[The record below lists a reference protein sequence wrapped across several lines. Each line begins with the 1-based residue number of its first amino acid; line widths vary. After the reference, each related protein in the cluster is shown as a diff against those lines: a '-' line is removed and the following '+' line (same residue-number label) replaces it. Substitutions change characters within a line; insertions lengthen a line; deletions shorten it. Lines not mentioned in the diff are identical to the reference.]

1 MSRRLTSFALLR
13 RLTSFALLA
22 TAAAQ
27 TNTAIAKM
35 RGARV
40 GTDDA
45 IAGTVTFE
53 QSTADPLGDI
63 TVTVALTGMTPGQ
76 THGFHVHQFGDT
88 RVTDAL
94 DTMSAHFVP
103 YCVPPEADEDGE
115 ITGGCADDQVH
126 GLPPSPQRQP
136 GDMGNIIVEADGTVT
151 GALPNCCGQQ
161 KMSLT
166 DPLRSI
172 VGRVVVIHMNE
183 DDGSQPYGG
192 AGAPV
197 AYGVI
202 GIAAKAGNAPLAPN
216 TPKVDKII
224 CKFEKD
230 KVAGDTSRCF
240 PPGSCTAALE
250 VARRG
255 MPSASY
261 DTECTKAAGHIATA
275 YDAVAEQ
282 DGCSLD
288 FAAFDSVSTCDDF
301 FDAYAKLCDQIARCG
316 GWVAPT
322 APCGEALLTL
332 LEPERPGVVRMQAK
346 INGLKQSS
354 DHSFHFH
361 EYGDMTAD
369 MNGGLGAIYSSNQ
382 VNVDMIW
389 VNEAGTA
396 LYDVEYTVATS
407 DLVEH
412 VGRSLTIHD
421 GPTKESPT
429 IAAATCGLANP
440 NAQLDTT
447 GAPTVGLAVS
457 GGVVAV
463 LVITVLV
470 VVAIGAALVC
480 YMCKCALCSKLGPK
494 EVAIPPPPPPK
505 AASFAPPGP
514 PPPAAFGGAKV

>member
-1 MSRRLTSFALLR
+1 
-13 RLTSFALLA
+13 
-22 TAAAQ
+22 
-27 TNTAIAKM
+27 
-35 RGARV
+35 
-40 GTDDA
+40 
-45 IAGTVTFE
+45 
-53 QSTADPLGDI
+53 
-63 TVTVALTGMTPGQ
+63 
-76 THGFHVHQFGDT
+76 
-88 RVTDAL
+88 
-94 DTMSAHFVP
+94 
-103 YCVPPEADEDGE
+103 
-115 ITGGCADDQVH
+115 
-126 GLPPSPQRQP
+126 
-136 GDMGNIIVEADGTVT
+136 
-151 GALPNCCGQQ
+151 
-161 KMSLT
+161 
-166 DPLRSI
+166 
-172 VGRVVVIHMNE
+172 
-183 DDGSQPYGG
+183 
-192 AGAPV
+192 
-197 AYGVI
+197 
-202 GIAAKAGNAPLAPN
+202 
-216 TPKVDKII
+216 
-224 CKFEKD
+224 
-230 KVAGDTSRCF
+230 
-240 PPGSCTAALE
+240 
-250 VARRG
+250 
-255 MPSASY
+255 
-261 DTECTKAAGHIATA
+261 
-275 YDAVAEQ
+275 
-282 DGCSLD
+282 
-288 FAAFDSVSTCDDF
+288 
-301 FDAYAKLCDQIARCG
+301 
-316 GWVAPT
+316 
-322 APCGEALLTL
+322 
-332 LEPERPGVVRMQAK
+332 MQAK
-346 INGLKQSS
+346 INGLKENS

-514 PPPAAFGGAKV
+514 PPPAAFGAQMQGNEEWGWGCIRVFVGK

>member
-53 QSTADPLGDI
+53 QSAADPLGDI
-63 TVTVALTGMTPGQ
+63 TVTVALSGMTPGQ

-88 RVTDAL
+88 RITQCEAECENPQSPDYVSPLT
-94 DTMSAHFVP
+94 TMSAHFVP
-103 YCVPPEADEDGE
+103 YCVPPEAGE
-115 ITGGCADDQVH
+115 SGAITGGCADDQVH
-126 GLPPSPQRQP
+126 GLPPSQQRQP
-136 GDMGNIIVEADGTVT
+136 GDMGNIIVSAEGTVT

-172 VGRVVVIHMNE
+172 VGRVVVVHMNE

-230 KVAGDTSRCF
+230 NE
-240 PPGSCTAALE
+240 L
-250 VARRG
+250 
-255 MPSASY
+255 
-261 DTECTKAAGHIATA
+261 
-275 YDAVAEQ
+275 
-282 DGCSLD
+282 
-288 FAAFDSVSTCDDF
+288 
-301 FDAYAKLCDQIARCG
+301 
-316 GWVAPT
+316 APT
-322 APCGEALLTL
+322 APHGVALLTL

-346 INGLKQSS
+346 IDGLKQNS

>member
-1 MSRRLTSFALLR
+1 MGVRVSLA
-13 RLTSFALLA
+13 FALLA

-27 TNTAIAKM
+27 TNTAVAKM

-53 QSTADPLGDI
+53 QSAADPLGDI

-88 RVTDAL
+88 RITQCVDFPPAIPDADCTEPPPGQPRPPNYVSPL
-94 DTMSAHFVP
+94 ITMSAHFVP
-103 YCVPPEADEDGE
+103 YCVPPEAGE
-115 ITGGCADDQVH
+115 SGDITGGCSDDQVH
-126 GLPPSPQRQP
+126 GLPPSQQRQP

-172 VGRVVVIHMNE
+172 VGRVVVVHANE
-183 DDGSQPYGG
+183 DKPCSEVTGSNDPDLQQKCNTELQVVCNQEQLQVFCNEQPGGPYGR
-192 AGAPV
+192 AGGPI

-202 GIAAKAGNAPLAPN
+202 GIAAKAGNAPLAPK

-230 KVAGDTSRCF
+230 NE
-240 PPGSCTAALE
+240 L
-250 VARRG
+250 
-255 MPSASY
+255 
-261 DTECTKAAGHIATA
+261 
-275 YDAVAEQ
+275 
-282 DGCSLD
+282 
-288 FAAFDSVSTCDDF
+288 
-301 FDAYAKLCDQIARCG
+301 
-316 GWVAPT
+316 APT
-322 APCGEALLTL
+322 APHGEALLTL

-346 INGLKQSS
+346 INGLKENS

-369 MNGGLGAIYSSNQ
+369 MNGGLGAISSSNQ

-440 NAQLDTT
+440 NAKLDTT

>member
-1 MSRRLTSFALLR
+1 MANSTLQVIHRECSDELTHRKMSRRLTSSAMLR

-22 TAAAQ
+22 SAAAQ
-27 TNTAIAKM
+27 TNTAVAKM

-103 YCVPPEADEDGE
+103 YCMPPEADEDCTIE
-115 ITGGCADDQVH
+115 DCKITGGCADDQVH

-172 VGRVVVIHMNE
+172 VGRVVVIHMSE
-183 DDGSQPYGG
+183 DRPCSEEPAAQQAACNAEPGGPYGR
-192 AGAPV
+192 AGGPI

-202 GIAAKAGNAPLAPN
+202 GIAAKAGNAPLAPK

-230 KVAGDTSRCF
+230 NE
-240 PPGSCTAALE
+240 L
-250 VARRG
+250 
-255 MPSASY
+255 
-261 DTECTKAAGHIATA
+261 
-275 YDAVAEQ
+275 
-282 DGCSLD
+282 
-288 FAAFDSVSTCDDF
+288 
-301 FDAYAKLCDQIARCG
+301 
-316 GWVAPT
+316 APT
-322 APCGEALLTL
+322 APHGEALLTL

-346 INGLKQSS
+346 INGLKENS

-440 NAQLDTT
+440 NARLDTT